1 LHDSKRDSARTNTL
15 RGYCAA
21 RRDPDARQHIEPKP
35 RSATQKAAAPKT
47 GAAQGVKRYVSE
59 IYWTRTG
66 AEYVPQF
73 VLDPP
78 TPY

>member
-1 LHDSKRDSARTNTL
+1 LARTNTL

-21 RRDPDARQHIEPKP
+21 RRDPDARQHIESKLAK
-35 RSATQKAAAPKT
+35 RHAKGSRAENRR
-47 GAAQGVKRYVSE
+47 GYGVKRYVSE